1 MCLFGVVIRLDVFFE
16 CVINVFVWCCD
27 QTGCVSLSV

>member
-1 MCLFGVVIRLDVFFE
+1 MCFFE

-27 QTGCVSLSV
+27 QARCVSFSVINVFVWGCD